1 MVSEDGLIRFANPA
15 IALLNAAVQEL
26 HGKEF
31 LDFLQKPHIPVWA
44 DSEFLMMAEDV
55 DDFVQRFDWS
65 ALNS

>member
-44 DSEFLMMAEDV
+44 DSEFLIWPRMSTTLCSGSTGAH
-55 DDFVQRFDWS
+55 
-65 ALNS
+65 